1 MIQGVLVLNA
11 DYNPINVTSLQ
22 RGFNLVYK
30 GKAEIV
36 KSADIPIVSSFGKFV
51 RPLIIR
57 LLNYVLIK
65 TKKIRVNR
73 HRIMRRDNYS
83 CAYCG
88 SKKSLTIDHIIPKSK
103 GGDNTWKNLVA
114 CCLPCNFK
122 KGDKSLEEIGMKL
135 IKKPT
140 EPNIFSDAVGQGLQ
154 KIWIEYQSSF

>member
-36 KSADIPIVSSFGKFV
+36 KSSDIPIVSSFGEFV

-103 GGDNTWKNLVA
+103 GGDNTWKNLVT

>member
-57 LLNYVLIK
+57 ILN
-65 TKKIRVNR
+65 
-73 HRIMRRDNYS
+73 
-83 CAYCG
+83 
-88 SKKSLTIDHIIPKSK
+88 
-103 GGDNTWKNLVA
+103 
-114 CCLPCNFK
+114 
-122 KGDKSLEEIGMKL
+122 
-135 IKKPT
+135 
-140 EPNIFSDAVGQGLQ
+140 
-154 KIWIEYQSSF
+154 